1 MVASQAERPSTAWRS
16 AICEHRL
23 ARLSPC
29 STTCTTTFAV
39 PLLSI
44 RRWAKSESLSSETRQ
59 PGTSRRTWNRY
70 HARPQKP
77 THKQTRTRRKSW
89 RDCHPIPLSPRP
101 CDSTSCLS
109 LQPTKSS
116 SVTAPAEATSVCS
129 IVIPWPNTDDS
140 DQFTG
145 IVVDNP
151 IPTSASRWKFNRQ
164 RLRWTGLLVAG
175 EFSPM
180 RYHDLLWPPAYV
192 MIVSVVDLSPP
203 QIVDICCL
211 RSSSRTN
218 ERRCQQTRTAS
229 ACRGSQEA
237 RIHPRILSAF
247 LNREALNSAN
257 ASVIDAT
264 WISPLVRAHKPSFR
278 AAVIEL

>member
-145 IVVDNP
+145 IVVDNVVLDVTQYQHQHP
-151 IPTSASRWKFNRQ
+151 GGSSIVRGF
-164 RLRWTGLLVAG
+164 AG
-175 EFSPM
+175 QDCS
-180 RYHDLLWPPAYV
+180 WQV
-192 MIVSVVDLSPP
+192 
-203 QIVDICCL
+203 
-211 RSSSRTN
+211 
-218 ERRCQQTRTAS
+218 
-229 ACRGSQEA
+229 
-237 RIHPRILSAF
+237 
-247 LNREALNSAN
+247 
-257 ASVIDAT
+257 
-264 WISPLVRAHKPSFR
+264 SFR
-278 AAVIEL
+278 PCAIMTCYGHQLM